1 MIGNDSVLYIMEME
15 VLFAGFGDAKYRS
28 CPLLRKWFRPDT
40 LAARPAK
47 ASTIIRKNKGEVF
60 IMSGYENLL
69 SEVQEGIAVVTI
81 NRPKAL
87 NALNAATVYELDRL
101 FDELAQNDAVKV
113 VIVTGSGEKSFV
125 AGADITEMRNYSA
138 VEGRNWGK
146 LAQAVFSKIENLSKP
161 VIAAVNGFALGGG
174 CELAMACDIRI
185 ASEKAKFGQPEVSL
199 GIPPG
204 FGGTQR
210 LPRLVGKGRAK
221 ELLFTGDMID
231 AAEAYRIGLV
241 NKVVAPA
248 ELLDTTKALAQKIM
262 FRGQIAVQVC
272 KAAVNE
278 GLDVDLDSGIA
289 YEAEVF
295 GLCFAT
301 SDQKEGMAAFVEK
314 RKANFTGK

>member
-1 MIGNDSVLYIMEME
+1 MGQ
-15 VLFAGFGDAKYRS
+15 F
-28 CPLLRKWFRPDT
+28 
-40 LAARPAK
+40 
-47 ASTIIRKNKGEVF
+47 
-60 IMSGYENLL
+60 ENLL
-69 SEVQEGIAVVTI
+69 FEKDNGIGMITI

-87 NALNAATVYELDRL
+87 NALNGATLSELDAL
-101 FDELAQNDAVKV
+101 CDQLAKDNSVKV
-113 VIVTGSGEKSFV
+113 VIVTGSGEKAFI
-125 AGADITEMRNYSA
+125 AGADITEMQPMSA

-146 LAQAVFSKIENLSKP
+146 FGQAVFNKLENLPQP

-185 ASEKAKFGQPEVSL
+185 ASEKAKFGQPEVTL
-199 GIPPG
+199 GITPG

-221 ELLFTGDMID
+221 ELLYTGDMID

-241 NKVVAPA
+241 NKVVPPE
-248 ELLDTTKALAQKIM
+248 ELLTVAKGMAAKILS
-262 FRGQIAVQVC
+262 RAAVAVQLC

-278 GLDVDLDSGIA
+278 GMDMDLDSGVA

-301 SDQKEGMAAFVEK
+301 ADQKEGMTAFTEK